1 MCQQA
6 VEAYSAFGS
15 EGLGAGRGNMFFHYL
30 LWPWGSLRGDLC
42 EGWGEACL
50 PEPSPDLDIQEVN
63 TGLEQVSH
71 QITWVH
77 SGFSQLPG
85 LLPPEMS
92 GPCLAGAPHE
102 AHAEGLDG
110 NQDQVG
116 VAQITFGDSAWS
128 HPHQV
133 NQNLWEVEPR
143 KLAFETI
150 RPVWE
155 ALASRAFHPERLESG
170 GTRGGD
176 TGTCR
181 RDEVEWGP
189 SLCSPGLP
197 WLSHQRGSPPPLN
210 RDLSCHLFTHLTYP
224 LLGAHEHQRGG
235 QATWGTKRC
244 EELGKCNMRE
254 CVVTA

>member
-6 VEAYSAFGS
+6 VEACSAFGS
-15 EGLGAGRGNMFFHYL
+15 EGLGAGRGNIFFHYL
-30 LWPWGSLRGDLC
+30 LWPWGGLQGDLC
-42 EGWGEACL
+42 EGWGQACL

-63 TGLEQVSH
+63 TGPEQVSH
-71 QITWVH
+71 QITWVY

-170 GTRGGD
+170 GTRGGHGYFS
-176 TGTCR
+176 TGRSGVGPFPLQPRPSVAQPSEGFSSSSELRFELSSFHTLHPTLTGSTQTPKGR
-181 RDEVEWGP
+181 TSHFGDE
-189 SLCSPGLP
+189 
-197 WLSHQRGSPPPLN
+197 
-210 RDLSCHLFTHLTYP
+210 
-224 LLGAHEHQRGG
+224 A
-235 QATWGTKRC
+235 
-244 EELGKCNMRE
+244 M
-254 CVVTA
+254 